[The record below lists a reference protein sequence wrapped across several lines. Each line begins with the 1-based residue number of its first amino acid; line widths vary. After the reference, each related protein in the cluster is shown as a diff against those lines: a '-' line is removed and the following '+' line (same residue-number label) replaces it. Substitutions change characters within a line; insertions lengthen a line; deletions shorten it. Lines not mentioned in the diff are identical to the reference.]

1 MSKRGSSTVLG
12 MIKAAAAIRGLVHE
26 NERLVKETEGF
37 HKFATARQC
46 LTTLIDKRYVTRA
59 EDVLPK
65 LAQLME
71 LPGDKLDLMNQAAS
85 LSPAEFAKLGEESE
99 DGTGSQVDVLTRFL
113 MDS

>member
-1 MSKRGSSTVLG
+1 MG

-26 NERLVKETEGF
+26 NERLVKATEGF
-37 HKFATARQC
+37 QKFATAQKC
-46 LTTLIDKRYVTRA
+46 LTTLIEKRYVTKA

-85 LSPAEFAKLGEESE
+85 LSPAEFSKLAEPSD